1 MCILHRTTKVKGPHG
16 IQIVIKIIRFSCLQ
30 MKMTILTLK
39 AFLTNNKKCPAPEK
53 LYPMEKDLGNS
64 SSFTIPTTLLV
75 SLRFLISFNSHAL
88 LTLPKFSKSISK
100 LLLQLVSLENLMNC
114 FN

>member
-1 MCILHRTTKVKGPHG
+1 MQTK
-16 IQIVIKIIRFSCLQ
+16 LA
-30 MKMTILTLK
+30 ILTLK
-39 AFLTNNKKCPAPEK
+39 TFLTNNEKCPAPEK

-100 LLLQLVSLENLMNC
+100 LLLQLVSLKNLLTTMNS
-114 FN
+114 